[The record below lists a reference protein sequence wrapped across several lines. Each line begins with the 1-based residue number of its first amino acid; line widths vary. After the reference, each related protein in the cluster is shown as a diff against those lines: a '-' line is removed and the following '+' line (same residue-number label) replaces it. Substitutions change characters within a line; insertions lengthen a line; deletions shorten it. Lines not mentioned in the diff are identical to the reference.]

1 MSIVQVS
8 PHFSLARCV
17 SSASPVPLLRGLYAL
32 RRQMPPRARDVSS
45 ARARMTHASA
55 PVVAPIV
62 ARIVAPRF
70 LIALWM
76 TAPLLLSATAMAQEQ
91 APHATSVQAP
101 VESGPAT
108 AAAGASAPVSA
119 PVSAVSSA
127 DGPAPLTDR
136 QFDERAKAF
145 DAREHV
151 LDKRTSEM
159 NYRYAVA
166 QHDCYSRFFV
176 NDCLDKARDAMRVE
190 KGDIRTARL
199 ALSDE
204 RRSDRARKRDQDEA
218 AARQRDLAEAP
229 QRAQNEQRNRAA
241 FDAKQQQH
249 AEQAARRGDDAA
261 LRANNVAAYDKKQA
275 DHQALI
281 DEAHRNAAA
290 DAEKRAQNVSRF
302 DQKQKD
308 AADRQAQLVERQR
321 QAQERAAKQQ
331 ADQQQ
336 QGKSGL
342 GQ

>member
-32 RRQMPPRARDVSS
+32 RRQMLPRARDVSS

-55 PVVAPIV
+55 PIV
-62 ARIVAPRF
+62 ARIVAPRL

-76 TAPLLLSATAMAQEQ
+76 TAPLLLPATAMAQEH

-108 AAAGASAPVSA
+108 AAAGASA